1 MRSFLAVTGCLL
13 AIACSS
19 PQRGPRAPLG
29 ARAHLDEA
37 ARHEADADALEERA
51 AARERVARPDRVV
64 CGDQALA
71 DQSTS
76 GGERLGARAPCWSGE
91 RGAIERQREMA
102 RQLRDDA
109 RAHRARARA
118 LILAANA
125 ACRDLPEDE
134 LEHSPFDHHEDIA
147 AVSAELAEG
156 RLIGARI
163 RFKAVPDLDAAWLRR
178 SLTCHQA
185 LAAAVGHEP
194 TYLATCPVV
203 LAGARF
209 EVHDSPAGLVVVV
222 TADDWATAL
231 TIYGRAEALLDPT
244 LEHETGP

>member
-1 MRSFLAVTGCLL
+1 MHRLIALAACTL
-13 AIACSS
+13 AFACSS
-19 PQRGPRAPLG
+19 PQRVPPAPLG
-29 ARAHLDEA
+29 ARAHLAEA
-37 ARHEADADALEERA
+37 AQHEADAEALEERA
-51 AARERVARPDRVV
+51 AARERVARPERVV

-76 GGERLGARAPCWSGE
+76 GGERLGVRAPCWSGE

-102 RQLRDDA
+102 RQLRQDA

-118 LILAANA
+118 LIVAANA
-125 ACRDLPEDE
+125 ACAGMPEEE

-147 AVSAELAEG
+147 AVSAELSYG
-156 RLIGARI
+156 RLVGARI
-163 RFKAVPDLDAAWLRR
+163 RFKAVPGLDAGWLRR

-194 TYLATCPVV
+194 TYMATCPAV
-203 LAGARF
+203 LPASRF
-209 EVHDSPAGLVVVV
+209 EVHDGPAGLVVVI
-222 TADDWATAL
+222 TADEWATAL

-244 LEHETGP
+244 MEHE